1 MLKLT
6 AFYILAFLL
15 FAMHTAMPEN
25 VYWIA
30 WFTSI
35 VIYILT
41 LFKKL
46 IPIPNDMPVSQQLF
60 RPYFLA
66 HSFFFGYVCFSSVFY
81 FLNLKG
87 YRFFE
92 LVGDPGFQN
101 DQVVNVAKC
110 QCFYLIAHISLLVG
124 MSVDFRKKG
133 RELKNID
140 KSKLT
145 LIILITAISA
155 QIVVL
160 FSSLIPGLSQI
171 VVKFGTISQIA
182 SVLFLGFAIK
192 EKNNKLIPLGLIIFS
207 ISMVLAVLSGWKSQ
221 VLFVLIL
228 TGFFLF
234 PFYKKTIVIL
244 GTITAI
250 FWLNFGPIFSG
261 YYRTLN
267 WYEEVASSDAFEMSV
282 EYTVNSTADERD
294 DATWSLLVDRLSEVG
309 MFILFTEQV
318 PAYRPYYGFEIIN
331 QVFYSFIPR
340 ILWPDKPDLEL
351 LIMQRVY
358 ENGVI
363 DENSDVS
370 AKPAFIVDSYLTAG
384 ITGIIVA
391 HLILGLLNSFLYTKA
406 EEWLGGYYLG
416 TCIFFNGLFSIIWLG
431 NSFEFMVNAVF
442 WSFIVMLV
450 LKFLSDRFSLF
461 N

>member
-1 MLKLT
+1 
-6 AFYILAFLL
+6 
-15 FAMHTAMPEN
+15 MPEN

-30 WFTSI
+30 WATSI
-35 VIYILT
+35 VIYLLT
-41 LFKKL
+41 IFKLL
-46 IPIPNDMPVSQQLF
+46 IPLPNDMPVSHQLF

-92 LVGDPGFQN
+92 LVGDPGFQK

-110 QCFYLIAHISLLVG
+110 QCFYLIAHISLLLG
-124 MSVDFRKKG
+124 MTVDFRKK
-133 RELKNID
+133 ENTLKNID
-140 KSKLT
+140 GAKLT
-145 LIILITAISA
+145 NIILITSITA
-155 QIVVL
+155 QVVVL

-171 VVKFGTISQIA
+171 AIKFSTISQIA

-192 EKNNKLIPLGLIIFS
+192 EKNKRLIPLGLIIFS
-207 ISMVLAVLSGWKSQ
+207 VSIILAILSGWKSQ

-234 PFYKKTIVIL
+234 PFYKKTIVIM
-244 GTITAI
+244 GAITAI

-267 WYEEVASSDAFEMSV
+267 WYEEVPPVEAFEMSLD
-282 EYTVNSTADERD
+282 YTVSSTANERE
-294 DATWSLLVDRLSEVG
+294 DATWSLLVDRLSEIG
-309 MFILFTEQV
+309 MFVLFTEQV
-318 PAYRPYYGFEIIN
+318 PAYRPYYGFKIIN
-331 QVFYSFIPR
+331 QVFYSFVPR
-340 ILWPDKPDLEL
+340 ILWPEKPDLEV

-363 DENSDVS
+363 DENSEVS
-370 AKPAFIVDSYLTAG
+370 AKPAFIVDAYLTDG
-384 ITGIIVA
+384 IVGIIIA
-391 HLILGLLNSFLYTKA
+391 HIILGLLNSFLYTKA

-416 TCIFFNGLFSIIWLG
+416 TCVFYNGLFSIIWLG

-442 WSFIVMLV
+442 WSFIVMV
-450 LKFLSDRFSLF
+450 ALKIISDRLSLF
-461 N
+461 K

>member
-1 MLKLT
+1 MLKLS

-15 FAMHTAMPEN
+15 FAMHTSMPEN

-30 WFTSI
+30 WFASI
-35 VIYILT
+35 IIYILT
-41 LFKKL
+41 IFKQL
-46 IPIPNDMPVSQQLF
+46 IPIPNDLPVSQQLF

-81 FLNLKG
+81 FMNLKG

-92 LVGDPGFQN
+92 LVGDPGFQK
-101 DQVVNVAKC
+101 DQIINVAKC
-110 QCFYLIAHISLLVG
+110 QCFYLMAHISLLIG
-124 MSVDFRKKG
+124 MSVDFRKKDI
-133 RELKNID
+133 KKQNID
-140 KSKLT
+140 KSKMT
-145 LIILITAISA
+145 VIILITAISA

-160 FSSLIPGLSQI
+160 VSNLIPGLSQI
-171 VVKFGTISQIA
+171 GVKFSTISQIA

-192 EKNNKLIPLGLIIFS
+192 EKNKKLIPLGLIIFS
-207 ISMVLAVLSGWKSQ
+207 ITMALAVLSGWKSQ
-221 VLFVLIL
+221 ILFVLIL

-234 PFYKKTIVIL
+234 PFYKKSIIVL
-244 GTITAI
+244 GIVTSV

-267 WYEEVASSDAFEMSV
+267 WYEQVSTSEAFAMSV
-282 EYTVNSTADERD
+282 DYTVSSTAVERE

-340 ILWPDKPDLEL
+340 IFWPDKPDLEV

-370 AKPAFIVDSYLTAG
+370 AKPAFIVDAYLTAG
-384 ITGIIVA
+384 ITGIIIA
-391 HLILGLLNSFLYTKA
+391 HLILGILNSFLYTKS

-442 WSFIVMLV
+442 WSFIVMLF
-450 LKFLSDRFSLF
+450 LKFLSEKFSLF